1 MNICVCIKQVP
12 DTNEIK
18 VDPVTHTL
26 VRKGVPSIVNPFDT
40 YAQEVGVRLKE
51 KLGGKVVVISMGP
64 EQAKEAIKTCL
75 SVGADAGYLISSRK
89 FGGSDTLATSYI
101 LSEAIKA
108 VEEKEGLKFDLILC
122 GKQAVDGDTAQV
134 GPEIAEHLG
143 LPQITYALDIIE
155 KDGDIQVKRECDEGY
170 DMISTQLPAVVTV
183 VRLPYEPRYPTI
195 KSKMAA
201 KKKEIPVLTEED
213 IPAIS
218 LERCGLSGSPTK
230 VKKTYTPVTEKN
242 GVKLEGMEAE
252 DAAKEVERECIYLP
266 PFYYAEVGVANKLKK
281 LSEESAGDRLWV
293 SLMRA
298 RQKTGN
304 SELSVDVEKIQKAV
318 NMEYDQVQAEAIRR
332 AATAKVLVLTG
343 GPGTGKTTT
352 TQGIIAA
359 YRTFGLRI
367 LLAAPTGRAAKR
379 MTEATGLE
387 ARTIHR
393 LLEFKPPEGYQKNEE
408 TPLEGDVLI
417 VDECSMIDIMLMN
430 ALMKAIPPHMRLILV
445 GDIDQLPSVGAGN
458 VLRDVIDS
466 EVFPVVRLTR
476 IFRQAQTSRIIMNA
490 HKINAGE
497 MPDTSNGKS
506 TDFFFMSKEDPE
518 DAARLIVELVNK
530 KLPGYYRT
538 PASQIQ
544 VLTPMQRG
552 VVGATNLNM
561 ALQEALN
568 PKGEGL
574 RRSGFVYRPN
584 DKVMQIKNNYQL
596 EWEMRNS
603 KGFTVDKGV
612 GVFNGD
618 MGIITEIN
626 DYTEKITVLFDETK
640 EVQYAYAN
648 LDELELAYAV
658 TIHKSQGSEYP
669 AVVMPILSGPRVLFH
684 RNLLYTGVTRARNC
698 LTIVGDRNML
708 FSMIQNVNEQRRYT
722 TLSYRLNQIANESNE
737 DGMDEFG
744 L

>member
-1 MNICVCIKQVP
+1 
-12 DTNEIK
+12 
-18 VDPVTHTL
+18 
-26 VRKGVPSIVNPFDT
+26 
-40 YAQEVGVRLKE
+40 
-51 KLGGKVVVISMGP
+51 
-64 EQAKEAIKTCL
+64 
-75 SVGADAGYLISSRK
+75 
-89 FGGSDTLATSYI
+89 
-101 LSEAIKA
+101 
-108 VEEKEGLKFDLILC
+108 
-122 GKQAVDGDTAQV
+122 
-134 GPEIAEHLG
+134 
-143 LPQITYALDIIE
+143 
-155 KDGDIQVKRECDEGY
+155 
-170 DMISTQLPAVVTV
+170 
-183 VRLPYEPRYPTI
+183 
-195 KSKMAA
+195 
-201 KKKEIPVLTEED
+201 
-213 IPAIS
+213 
-218 LERCGLSGSPTK
+218 
-230 VKKTYTPVTEKN
+230 
-242 GVKLEGMEAE
+242 
-252 DAAKEVERECIYLP
+252 
-266 PFYYAEVGVANKLKK
+266 
-281 LSEESAGDRLWV
+281 
-293 SLMRA
+293 
-298 RQKTGN
+298 
-304 SELSVDVEKIQKAV
+304 
-318 NMEYDQVQAEAIRR
+318 
-332 AATAKVLVLTG
+332 
-343 GPGTGKTTT
+343 
-352 TQGIIAA
+352 
-359 YRTFGLRI
+359 
-367 LLAAPTGRAAKR
+367 
-379 MTEATGLE
+379 
-387 ARTIHR
+387 
-393 LLEFKPPEGYQKNEE
+393 
-408 TPLEGDVLI
+408 
-417 VDECSMIDIMLMN
+417 
-430 ALMKAIPPHMRLILV
+430 
-445 GDIDQLPSVGAGN
+445 
-458 VLRDVIDS
+458 
-466 EVFPVVRLTR
+466 
-476 IFRQAQTSRIIMNA
+476 MNA

-506 TDFFFMSKEDPE
+506 TDFFFMTKEDPE

-722 TLSYRLNQIANESNE
+722 TLAYRLNQIANESNE